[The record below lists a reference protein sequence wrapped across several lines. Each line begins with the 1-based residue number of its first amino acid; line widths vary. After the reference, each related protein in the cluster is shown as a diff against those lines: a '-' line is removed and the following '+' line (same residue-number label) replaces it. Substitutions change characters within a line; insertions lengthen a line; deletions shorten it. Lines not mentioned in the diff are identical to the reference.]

1 MQQTREWIEA
11 EGFEVIYGD
20 TDSTFVHLGSDIRL
34 EQADEIGQRL
44 AKMINDNWA
53 ALIRREFDLPSHLEI
68 QFETHY
74 RRFLM
79 PTIRGLE
86 KGSKKRYAGLVGE
99 GEGEH
104 LVFKGLETV
113 RTDWTPL
120 AKAFQTRLYEMVFHD
135 QDPSSYVR
143 TMVDETRAGRHDDL
157 LIYRKRLRQKLEEY
171 QKNVPP
177 HVRAARLADEENLR
191 RGLPQRYQHRG
202 TIAYLMTLNGPE
214 PLEYRRSAVDYEHY
228 IDKQLRPIA
237 DAILPFVGSR
247 SSGSAASSSI
257 SSDEAR

>member
-1 MQQTREWIEA
+1 MRDWW
-11 EGFEVIYGD
+11 
-20 TDSTFVHLGSDIRL
+20 
-34 EQADEIGQRL
+34 
-44 AKMINDNWA
+44 AK
-53 ALIRREFDLPSHLEI
+53 
-68 QFETHY
+68 
-74 RRFLM
+74 
-79 PTIRGLE
+79 G
-86 KGSKKRYAGLVGE
+86 KGSTWCSRAGDGAHRL
-99 GEGEH
+99 
-104 LVFKGLETV
+104 
-113 RTDWTPL
+113 DTP

-177 HVRAARLADEENLR
+177 HAGGALADEENLR

>member
-11 EGFEVIYGD
+11 KGFEVIYGD
-20 TDSTFVHLGSDIRL
+20 TDSTFVHLGRETSPD
-34 EQADEIGQRL
+34 EADEIGQRL
-44 AKMINDNWA
+44 AQMINDNWA
-53 ALIRREFDLPSHLEI
+53 ALIRREFDLPSYLEI
-68 QFETHY
+68 QYETHY

-86 KGSKKRYAGLVGE
+86 KGSKKRYAGLVGKASE
-99 GEGEH
+99 GSEQ
-104 LVFKGLETV
+104 LVFKGLESV
-113 RTDWTPL
+113 RTDWTML
-120 AKAFQTRLYEMVFHD
+120 AKQFQTRLYELVFHD
-135 QDPSSYVR
+135 EDPSGYVR

-202 TIAYLMTLNGPE
+202 SIAYLMTLNGPE
-214 PLEYRRSAVDYEHY
+214 PLEYRRSAIDYEHY

-237 DAILPFVGSR
+237 DAILPFIGESFDR
-247 SSGSAASSSI
+247 ICGQQL
-257 SSDEAR
+257 DLF